1 MKKEN
6 NLGVLDKAIALAV
19 KAHSGQLDKAGR
31 PYILHPLRLLLRFE
45 DEKEMAVAALHDVV
59 EDSDL
64 SIEDLV
70 NEGFSEDIV
79 NAVDCL
85 SRREAEEYDDFIL
98 RISKSQLAKKVKI
111 EDIKDNLNLA
121 RLSEVTDKDLERVE
135 KYHRALKK
143 LESS

>member
-1 MKKEN
+1 MKKGN
-6 NLGVLDKAIALAV
+6 DLGVLDKAIALAV